1 MKPFA
6 PQDIDKSEHRARI
19 LVFGN
24 EKGGCG
30 KSTLAMH
37 VAIGLLRLGF
47 SVGSI
52 DLDSRQGSF
61 SRYLRN
67 RFDTVRRLEGDV
79 HGLEGMSP
87 THIRFMPSGS
97 DADKGTRRNLH
108 AGTFLTGAINELS
121 PHHDFI
127 IIDTAGRDCYI
138 NRLAHSFA
146 DTVITPVNPSYI
158 DLDLIADINPVG
170 QSINGAGLYTAMI
183 AEQRRNKLS
192 RVITE
197 DISARSIDWIVVPNR
212 LQKKT
217 DQNAH
222 MLKEQDFI
230 VNEILPDAAQKFDFK
245 MVSGFTERALFRD
258 LFLKGLTLLDLA
270 EVKQQDLSLDIVQ
283 ARQEVRTVV
292 EAIGLRRSVGR
303 RVSASQ
309 VFLNR
314 ALPIKK
320 TA

>member
-1 MKPFA
+1 MNIFA
-6 PQDIDKSEHRARI
+6 PQNIDKSEHRARI

-67 RFDTVRRLEGDV
+67 RFDTVRRLDGDS
-79 HGLEGMSP
+79 HRLHGMSP

-108 AGTFLTGAINELS
+108 DGTFLTGAINELS

-146 DTVITPVNPSYI
+146 DTVVTPVNPSYI
-158 DLDLIADINPVG
+158 DLDLIADINPMT
-170 QSINGAGLYTAMI
+170 QAIDHAGLYTKMI
-183 AEQRRNKLS
+183 AEQRQNKLS

-197 DISARSIDWIVVPNR
+197 DITARSIDWIVVPNR

-217 DQNAH
+217 DKNAE

-230 VNEILPDAAQKFDFK
+230 VNVVLPDAAQKFDFK
-245 MVSGFTERALFRD
+245 TVSGFTERALFRD

-270 EVKQQDLSLDIVQ
+270 EVRQQDLSLDIVQ
-283 ARQEVRTVV
+283 ARQEVRTVI
-292 EAIGLRRSVGR
+292 EAIGLRRRVVSS
-303 RVSASQ
+303 RVSLRVSSPSHQ
-309 VFLNR
+309 K
-314 ALPIKK
+314 IKK